1 MQRIRFVSAI
11 LLFVA
16 AIVFFLGCT
25 EETVEK
31 RVARLHKKMFTIDT
45 HNDFSMWLENPNG
58 DYGVKGG
65 QVSFQQMHDGGL
77 DAAFFAAYQDQ
88 GPIDPEF
95 HRFAREYADTLIFC
109 LKQYAEQHS
118 DLGAVATSIEEMKAL
133 KKAGKVALFL
143 SIENACCIGDSLPLV
158 QYYYD
163 QGVRMIGL
171 THNGNNA
178 IADAGTTK
186 VKLHGGLSD
195 FGKEVIAEM
204 NRLGIVVDLS
214 HASRDAT
221 LQAVQVSKTP
231 IIASHSCV
239 FAVRELSR
247 NLTDEEIIA
256 IAEKGGVVHL
266 ALDAWLLR
274 YGPDYDAASLDDF
287 MKHLHYVIDLVGID
301 HVGVGSDFDG
311 GGGLTDCKDMS
322 EYHNL
327 TKRLIEEGFSD
338 EEIIKIW
345 GGNFLRVFEAVERYA
360 KEQR

>member
-1 MQRIRFVSAI
+1 MRKLGFISIVLFS
-11 LLFVA
+11 FVA
-16 AIVFFLGCT
+16 LSVSGCA
-25 EETVEK
+25 EEKVEK

-45 HNDFSMWLENPNG
+45 HNDFSMWLAHPDG
-58 DYGVKGG
+58 DFGVKGG
-65 QVSFQQMHDGGL
+65 QVSFQQMHEGGL

-95 HRFAREYADTLIFC
+95 HRYAREYADALILC
-109 LKQYAEQHS
+109 LKQYAEQNS
-118 DLGAVATSIEEMKAL
+118 EYGAIATSIEEMKAL
-133 KKAGKVALFL
+133 KKRGKVSLFL

-221 LQAVQVSKTP
+221 LQAAEVSKTP

-247 NLTDEEIIA
+247 NLIDEEIIA

-274 YGPDYDAASLDDF
+274 YGPDYSAASLDDF
-287 MKHLHYVIDLVGID
+287 MKHLHYIIDLVGID
-301 HVGVGSDFDG
+301 HVGIGSDFDG
-311 GGGLTDCKDMS
+311 GGGVIGCKDMS

-338 EEIIKIW
+338 KDIIKIW
-345 GGNFLRVFEAVERYA
+345 GGNFLRLFEEVERYA

>member
-1 MQRIRFVSAI
+1 MQKRRFISVVLVVLTA
-11 LLFVA
+11 LFSS
-16 AIVFFLGCT
+16 GCA
-25 EETVEK
+25 EETVDA

-45 HNDFSMWLENPNG
+45 HNDFSMWLAHPDG
-58 DYGVKGG
+58 DFGVKGG
-65 QVSFQQMHDGGL
+65 QVSFQQMQDGGL

-95 HRFAREYADTLIFC
+95 HRFAREYADTLILL
-109 LKQYAEQHS
+109 LKQYAEQNS
-118 DLGAVATSIEEMKAL
+118 ELGAVATSIKEMKAL
-133 KKAGKVALFL
+133 KKSGKVSLFL
-143 SIENACCIGDSLPLV
+143 SIENACCLGDSLPLV

-195 FGKEVIAEM
+195 FGKEAIAEM
-204 NRLGIVVDLS
+204 NRLGIVIDLS

-221 LQAVQVSKTP
+221 LQAVRVSKTP

-247 NLTDEEIIA
+247 NLTDEEILA
-256 IAEKGGVVHL
+256 IAENGGVIHL
-266 ALDAWLLR
+266 ALDAWLLH
-274 YGPDYDAASLDDF
+274 YGPDYSAASLDDF
-287 MKHLHYVIDLVGID
+287 MKHLRYIIDLVGID

-311 GGGLTDCKDMS
+311 GGGLIGCKDMS

-345 GGNFLRVFEAVERYA
+345 GANFLRVFEEVERYA
-360 KEQR
+360 EEQR

>member
-1 MQRIRFVSAI
+1 MQKRRFFSVA
-11 LLFVA
+11 LLLLVTLFST
-16 AIVFFLGCT
+16 GCA
-25 EETVEK
+25 EETVDA

-45 HNDFSMWLENPNG
+45 HNDFSMWLATPDG
-58 DYGVKGG
+58 DFGVKGG

-88 GPIDPEF
+88 GPIDTEF
-95 HRFAREYADTLIFC
+95 HRFAREYADTLILL
-109 LKQYAEQHS
+109 LKQYAEQNS
-118 DLGAVATSIEEMKAL
+118 ELGAIATSIKEMKAL
-133 KKAGKVALFL
+133 KRAGKVSLFL
-143 SIENACCIGDSLPLV
+143 SIENACCLGDSLPLV
-158 QYYYD
+158 RYYYD

-195 FGKEVIAEM
+195 FGKEAIAEM
-204 NRLGIVVDLS
+204 NRLGIVIDLS

-221 LQAVQVSKTP
+221 LQAVRVSKTP

-247 NLTDEEIIA
+247 NLTDEEILA
-256 IAEKGGVVHL
+256 IAENGGVIHL
-266 ALDAWLLR
+266 ALDAWLLH
-274 YGPDYDAASLDDF
+274 YGPDYSAASLDDF
-287 MKHLHYVIDLVGID
+287 MKHLRYIIDLVGID

-311 GGGLTDCKDMS
+311 GGGLIGCKDMS

-327 TKRLIEEGFSD
+327 TQRLIEEGFSD
-338 EEIIKIW
+338 EDIIKIW
-345 GGNFLRVFEAVERYA
+345 GGNFLRVFEQVERYA

>member
-1 MQRIRFVSAI
+1 MQKRRFFSVA
-11 LLFVA
+11 LLLLVT
-16 AIVFFLGCT
+16 FFSLGCT
-25 EETVEK
+25 EETLEA
-31 RVARLHKKMFTIDT
+31 RIERLHKKMFTIDT
-45 HNDFSMWLENPNG
+45 HNDYSMWLENPDG

-95 HRFAREYADTLIFC
+95 HRFAREYADTLILL
-109 LKQYAEQHS
+109 LKQYAEQNS
-118 DLGAVATSIEEMKAL
+118 ELGAIATSIKEMKAL
-133 KKAGKVALFL
+133 KKAGKVSLFL

-186 VKLHGGLSD
+186 IKLHGGLSD
-195 FGKEVIAEM
+195 FGKEAIAEM

-214 HASRDAT
+214 HSSRDAT
-221 LQAVQVSKTP
+221 LQATQVSKTP
-231 IIASHSCV
+231 IIASHSCA

-247 NLTDEEIIA
+247 NLSDEEIIA
-256 IAEKGGVVHL
+256 IAETGGVVHL

-274 YGPDYDAASLDDF
+274 YGPDFSAASLDDF
-287 MKHLHYVIDLVGID
+287 MKHLHYIIDLVGID

-311 GGGLTDCKDMS
+311 GGGLVDCKDMS
-322 EYHNL
+322 KYHNL

-338 EEIIKIW
+338 EDIIKIW
-345 GGNFLRVFEAVERYA
+345 GGNFLRVFEEVERYA
-360 KEQR
+360 AEQR

>member
-1 MQRIRFVSAI
+1 MQKRRFYSVA
-11 LLFVA
+11 LLLLVA
-16 AIVFFLGCT
+16 FFSSGCA
-25 EETVEK
+25 EETVEA
-31 RVARLHKKMFTIDT
+31 RVERLHKKMFTIDT
-45 HNDFSMWLENPNG
+45 HNDFSMWLENPDG

-77 DAAFFAAYQDQ
+77 NAAFFAAYQDQ

-95 HRFAREYADTLIFC
+95 HRFAREYADTLIFL

-118 DLGAVATSIEEMKAL
+118 ELGAIATSIKEMKAL
-133 KKAGKVALFL
+133 KKAGKVSLFL

-186 VKLHGGLSD
+186 IKLHGGLSD
-195 FGKEVIAEM
+195 FGKEAIAEM

-274 YGPDYDAASLDDF
+274 YGPDYSATSLDDF
-287 MKHLHYVIDLVGID
+287 MKHLHYLIDLVGID

-311 GGGLTDCKDMS
+311 GGGLVDCKDMS

-327 TKRLIEEGFSD
+327 TKRLVEEGFSD
-338 EEIIKIW
+338 EDIIKIW
-345 GGNFLRVFEAVERYA
+345 GGNFLRVFEEVERYA
-360 KEQR
+360 AEQR

>member
-1 MQRIRFVSAI
+1 MQKRRFISVVLM
-11 LLFVA
+11 LLVTLFST
-16 AIVFFLGCT
+16 GCA
-25 EETVEK
+25 EETVEA
-31 RVARLHKKMFTIDT
+31 RVERLHKKMFTIDT
-45 HNDFSMWLENPNG
+45 HNDFSMWLENPDG
-58 DYGVKGG
+58 DYDVKGG

-95 HRFAREYADTLIFC
+95 HRFAREYADTLILL
-109 LKQYAEQHS
+109 LKQYAEQNS
-118 DLGAVATSIEEMKAL
+118 ELGAIATSIKEMKAL
-133 KKAGKVALFL
+133 KKAGKVSLFL
-143 SIENACCIGDSLPLV
+143 SIENACCLGDSLPLV

-163 QGVRMIGL
+163 KGVRMIGL

-186 VKLHGGLSD
+186 IKLHDGLSD
-195 FGKEVIAEM
+195 FGKEAIAEM

-247 NLTDEEIIA
+247 NLSDEEIIA
-256 IAEKGGVVHL
+256 IAETGGVVHL

-274 YGPDYDAASLDDF
+274 YGPDYSSASLDDF
-287 MKHLHYVIDLVGID
+287 MKHLHYLIDLVGID

-311 GGGLTDCKDMS
+311 GGGLVDCKDMS

-327 TKRLIEEGFSD
+327 TKRFIEEGFSD
-338 EEIIKIW
+338 EDIIKIW
-345 GGNFLRVFEAVERYA
+345 GGNFLRVFEEVERYA
-360 KEQR
+360 AEQR